1 MASYRHRQV
10 FGAYGTDMDVLFE
23 EMNASL
29 DAYEYALHEGPG
41 TLEVL
46 AVLYG
51 AATPAAISG
60 AVWRTYRLGPRLH
73 ADAAQNPFASR
84 IAQLRKRGARFV
96 VCNNSLRGLAIAVA
110 NGVPEV
116 QEPVDLVLQRMR
128 ASLVPGITIVPAG
141 VQAINAAQEAGYT
154 YLPASL

>member
-1 MASYRHRQV
+1 MEA
-10 FGAYGTDMDVLFE
+10 LFD

-29 DAYEYALHEGPG
+29 DAYEYALREGPG

-51 AATPAAISG
+51 ASTPAAISG
-60 AVWRTYRLGPRLH
+60 AVWRTYRLGARLH

-84 IAQLRKRGARFV
+84 IAQLRTRGARFV

-116 QEPVDLVLQRMR
+116 QEPVDRVLQRMR
-128 ASLVPGITIVPAG
+128 ASLVHGIAIVPAG

-154 YLPASL
+154 YLPVSL

>member
-1 MASYRHRQV
+1 MTHRQV
-10 FGAYGTDMDVLFE
+10 FGAHGTDMAALFD

-41 TLEVL
+41 TLQVL

-73 ADAAQNPFASR
+73 ADAAQNPFAKR
-84 IAQLRKRGARFV
+84 ITQLQKRGARFV

-116 QEPVDLVLQRMR
+116 QDPVDRVLQRMHGN
-128 ASLVPGITIVPAG
+128 LVHGVTIVPAG

-154 YLPASL
+154 YLPVSL